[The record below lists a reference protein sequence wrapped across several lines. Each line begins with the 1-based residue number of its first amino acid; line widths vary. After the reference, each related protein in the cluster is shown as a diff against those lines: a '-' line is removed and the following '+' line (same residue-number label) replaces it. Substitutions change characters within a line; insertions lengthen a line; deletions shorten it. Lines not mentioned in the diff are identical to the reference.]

1 MAGKL
6 FIFSAPSG
14 SGKTTIVKY
23 LMQKFDHLGFSIS
36 ATTRPIREGK
46 EVDGKDYYFFSKEEF
61 EQKLSEHAFVE
72 SEEVYRG
79 YYYGTLKTEIERLWK
94 EGKDVVFDVDVI
106 GGLNLKNYY
115 KEKALAIFVKAP
127 SFEEIIDRLRNRGTE
142 SKESLET
149 RINKVKDELTYEK
162 YFDITLVNDKL
173 EDAQTQAE
181 RLVIEFNKR

>member
-14 SGKTTIVKY
+14 SGKTTIVKH
-23 LMQKFDHLGFSIS
+23 LMDKYSHLGFSVS

-46 EVDGKDYYFFSKEEF
+46 ETDGKDYYFFSKEDF
-61 EQKLSEHAFVE
+61 EEKLEKEGFVE
-72 SEEVYRG
+72 WEEVYHG
-79 YYYGTLKTEIERLWK
+79 YYYGTLKAEIERLWS

-106 GGLNLKNYY
+106 GGINLKNYY

-149 RINKVKDELTYEK
+149 RIGKVKDELTYEK
-162 YFDITLVNDKL
+162 YFDVTLVNDKL
-173 EDAQTQAE
+173 DEAKTQAE
-181 RLVIEFNKR
+181 KLITEFK

>member
-14 SGKTTIVKY
+14 SGKTTIVKH
-23 LMQKFDHLGFSIS
+23 LMNKYNHLGFSIS

-46 EVDGKDYYFFSKEEF
+46 EIDGKDYYFFSKEDF
-61 EQKLSEHAFVE
+61 ETKLKNEGFVE
-72 SEEVYRG
+72 WEEVYHG
-79 YYYGTLKTEIERLWK
+79 YYYGTLKAEIERLWS

-106 GGLNLKNYY
+106 GGINLKNYY

-149 RINKVKDELTYEK
+149 RIGKVKDELTYEM
-162 YFDITLVNDKL
+162 YFDVTLINDKL
-173 EDAQTQAE
+173 EEAKVQAE
-181 RLVIEFNKR
+181 KLITDFN